1 MKIRKILHLIILT
14 IFTFTAFK
22 ADAVTFDD
30 YYPNPDERP
39 TESIVLKSGTLLKV
53 MCVRGINTFTGDI
66 GDECEFI
73 NTSDM
78 FVGEFNVLPKN
89 SHVYGVIEDIREPV
103 QGNNAA
109 IKIKI
114 NKLVT
119 PDLDTTYYLDGYIG
133 GGADF
138 YIGGEQTAPVYYKA
152 TPSYNEGWGNGILQM
167 NPLNIYAYGK
177 HTQIKAGQEVFVI
190 LVKDLKIN

>member
-1 MKIRKILHLIILT
+1 MKIRNFLFLILCFFICHG
-14 IFTFTAFK
+14 AN
-22 ADAVTFDD
+22 AVTFDD
-30 YYPNPDERP
+30 YYPNSDERP
-39 TESIVLKSGTLLKV
+39 TESIVLKAGTIIKV
-53 MCVRGINTFTGDI
+53 MNLRGINTFTGDI

-78 FVGEFNVLPKN
+78 FVGEFNVIPKN

-103 QGNNAA
+103 QGNNAS

-138 YIGGEQTAPVYYKA
+138 YIGGEQTAPVYYKT
-152 TPSYNEGWGNGILQM
+152 TPHYNEGWGDGILQLT
-167 NPLNIYAYGK
+167 PLNIYAFGK